1 MPAMN
6 ILLAAWIALA
16 FAAPQEF
23 DLLIQGG
30 SIVDGTGN
38 PSFRGDIAI
47 KGGKI
52 AAMGKIRAAKA
63 GRAIDASGLTV
74 APGFIDI
81 HNHSDYTLLTD
92 GNAESMIRQGVT
104 SMILGEGGSAA
115 PSGGKQEG
123 ASGAEASADFAE
135 YFGRLLRQGIATN
148 VGGYG
153 GP

>member
-23 DLLIQGG
+23 DLLIREG

-81 HNHSDYTLLTD
+81 HNHSDNTIVQD
-92 GNAESMIRQGVT
+92 GEAQKACVKRM
-104 SMILGEGGSAA
+104 
-115 PSGGKQEG
+115 PS
-123 ASGAEASADFAE
+123 
-135 YFGRLLRQGIATN
+135 RAT
-148 VGGYG
+148 
-153 GP
+153 